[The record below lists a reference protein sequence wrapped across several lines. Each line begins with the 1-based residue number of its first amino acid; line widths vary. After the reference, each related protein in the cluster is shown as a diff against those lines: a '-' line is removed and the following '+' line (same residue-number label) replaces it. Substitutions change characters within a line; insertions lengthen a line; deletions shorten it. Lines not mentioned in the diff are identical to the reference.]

1 MVYKY
6 KALSS
11 GTLNDPYRYIEE
23 GAVIKSP
30 VEIKA
35 SWLKPFDKAEPV
47 IPVLPVTSSMKIAGS
62 DDTAV
67 VVPPAPIPDA
77 YKAQME
83 AVLKL
88 EAAQDASLGSGGQGA
103 EATAVAETTLP
114 ASEGAPAEGTG
125 NQDVI

>member
-35 SWLKPFDKAEPV
+35 SWLKPFDTVEPV
-47 IPVLPVTSSMKIAGS
+47 IPVLPVTSSVNYAGS
-62 DDTAV
+62 QVTAIT
-67 VVPPAPIPDA
+67 VPPTPIPDA

-83 AVLKL
+83 KVIEL
-88 EAAQDASLGSGGQGA
+88 EAAQDAALGNGSV
-103 EATAVAETTLP
+103 EATASVETSADASAE
-114 ASEGAPAEGTG
+114 APSEGTG

>member
-11 GTLNDPYRYIEE
+11 GTLNDPYRYIEQ
-23 GAVIKSP
+23 GAVIKLP

-35 SWLKPFDKAEPV
+35 SWLQPFDMEEPAL
-47 IPVLPVTSSMKIAGS
+47 PVLPVTSSMNYAGS
-62 DDTAV
+62 QVTPV
-67 VVPPAPIPDA
+67 TVPPTPVPDA

-83 AVLKL
+83 KVVEL
-88 EAAQDASLGSGGQGA
+88 EAAQDAALGKGTEAISVASDASA
-103 EATAVAETTLP
+103 EAP
-114 ASEGAPAEGTG
+114 SEGTG